1 MECENLVENLRSSFS
16 LSLSPIWMDNSTTIE
31 CDEIVKSK
39 YRVFLFLHW
48 SFLILYFSKGI
59 GSAAEL
65 AKITGSRAYER
76 FTGPQIKHVYKYQPD
91 LYENTERISLI
102 SSFLASLLIGNQYK
116 YNRIQHRLLILLSN
130 FLMN

>member
-1 MECENLVENLRSSFS
+1 MECESFVENLRNSFS

-39 YRVFLFLHW
+39 NNRVFLFLHCE
-48 SFLILYFSKGI
+48 SFLILNFSKGI

-91 LYENTERISLI
+91 VYENTERISLI
-102 SSFLASLLIGNQYK
+102 SSFLASLLIGNQHEYSK
-116 YNRIQHRLLILLSN
+116 INSL
-130 FLMN
+130 